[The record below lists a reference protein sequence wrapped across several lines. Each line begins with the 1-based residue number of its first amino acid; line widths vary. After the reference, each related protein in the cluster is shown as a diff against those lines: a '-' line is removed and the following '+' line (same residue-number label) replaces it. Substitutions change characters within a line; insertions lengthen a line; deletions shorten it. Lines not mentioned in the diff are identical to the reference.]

1 MWMKVWRMGVGRQDV
16 SCDDPCRKGLCS
28 GLGAAC
34 VIDEPFA
41 SSEFLEDLYCV
52 KRGLVIRE
60 RRLIQDRSS
69 KVIHLEIDVP
79 GLSAS
84 NGPLA
89 VDDNDGDATDATL
102 AGCFD
107 LIVDSLGVL
116 VRIEV
121 CDGLG

>member
-1 MWMKVWRMGVGRQDV
+1 MWVKVWRVGVGRQDV
-16 SCDDPCRKGLCS
+16 SHDDPCRKGLRS
-28 GLGAAC
+28 RLGAAC

-52 KRGLVIRE
+52 KRGLVMRE
-60 RRLIQDRSS
+60 RRLAPDRSAE
-69 KVIHLEIDVP
+69 IIYLEIDIP
-79 GLSAS
+79 RLSAT

-89 VDDNDGDATDATL
+89 VDDKDWDATDATL

-107 LIVDSLGVL
+107 LIVDRLGVL
-116 VRIEV
+116 VRVEV